1 MTYTGVYRCLR
12 VGGPSASTH
21 PASLVAERR
30 VVSGESVR
38 WRARPQITVRWGL
51 AARYSGAAD
60 AWRAIQR
67 GLVCDLVFSDVASEH
82 MLHGTV
88 SAIDRWGPAQL
99 VSCVWRTVWA
109 RRGPGR
115 VLLSLRERRGMIY
128 GILKLYRLCDTL
140 EERCHHASLIMAQAP
155 PPKRITPYN
164 STGSVQ
170 YACVAVVQ
178 ASQRSTEHPHRAPA
192 TGGGARS

>member
-1 MTYTGVYRCLR
+1 MLPRILR
-12 VGGPSASTH
+12 LWWP
-21 PASLVAERR
+21 
-30 VVSGESVR
+30 SGELSLENLCAGALGLR
-38 WRARPQITVRWGL
+38 SHITVRWGL

-60 AWRAIQR
+60 AWRAIQW

-99 VSCVWRTVWA
+99 VSFVCGA
-109 RRGPGR
+109 QCGPGR

-155 PPKRITPYN
+155 PPARCAC
-164 STGSVQ
+164 GS
-170 YACVAVVQ
+170 
-178 ASQRSTEHPHRAPA
+178 SFIIETSFNRTEPHR
-192 TGGGARS
+192 GRRS